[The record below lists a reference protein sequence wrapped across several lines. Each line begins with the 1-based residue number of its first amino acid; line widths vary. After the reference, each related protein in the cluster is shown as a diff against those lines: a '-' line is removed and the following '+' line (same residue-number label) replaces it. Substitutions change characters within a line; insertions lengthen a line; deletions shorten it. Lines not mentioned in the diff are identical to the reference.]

1 MNEQQFLLQLDQYLQ
16 KLNEGER
23 ADIRRDFEEYFESGR
38 MEGKTTEEIIASLG
52 SPEKI
57 AEDLLVAYDES
68 DFVQE
73 VVEVEQHSSVGYYN
87 IEVDV
92 DNANIILKS
101 TDKEQAYLEVN
112 DTDGRTETDL
122 KIVGDTLVVKVK
134 RHEIVRRFLFI
145 TFVGDLGKSDVTLYV
160 PNAQYK
166 KITVYNDN
174 GRILCE
180 DLYADKVQLE
190 SDNGRV
196 IANNLRG
203 TELEAESDNGRVV
216 LTNVQVANITAHSDN
231 GRVIA
236 EHCHS
241 EKITL
246 KSSNG
251 RIELKEVTGHLNAR
265 SANGRIEAFL
275 SKVTAHSRLKSDNG
289 SIKVYTPDRLKD
301 VIIDAS
307 TTWGSSTMY
316 EESTRHYFD
325 GEGKVTLHLET
336 SNGRIVVAQEL
347 LQHV

>member
-73 VVEVEQHSSVGYYN
+73 VVEVVEHSVGYHK

-92 DNANIILKS
+92 DNANIILKT
-101 TDKEQAYLEVN
+101 TDKEQPYLEVN
-112 DTDGRTETDL
+112 DKDGRTETDL

-145 TFVGDLGKSDVTLYV
+145 TFIGDLGKSDVTLYV
-160 PNAQYK
+160 PYAHYK

-180 DLYADKVQLE
+180 DLFADKVQLE

-203 TELEAESDNGRVV
+203 AELEAESDNGRVV
-216 LTNVQVANITAHSDN
+216 LTNVQVENITAHSDN
-231 GRVIA
+231 GRIIA
-236 EHCHS
+236 EYCHG
-241 EKITL
+241 EKINL

-251 RIELKEVTGHLNAR
+251 RIELKEVTGHINAR
-265 SANGRIEAFL
+265 SSNGRIEAVL
-275 SKVTAHSRLKSDNG
+275 SKVTAHSRLKTDNG
-289 SIKVYTPDRLKD
+289 SIKLYTPDRLND
-301 VIIDAS
+301 VVIDAS
-307 TTWGSSTMY
+307 TTWGSCTMY
-316 EESTRHYFD
+316 DEPTKRYID
-325 GEGKVTLHLET
+325 GEGKYTLQLET
-336 SNGRIVVAQEL
+336 SNGKIVVAQEVV
-347 LQHV
+347 QHA

>member
-1 MNEQQFLLQLDQYLQ
+1 MNEQQFLMQLDQYLL

-73 VVEVEQHSSVGYYN
+73 VVEVVEHSVGFHN

-92 DNANIILKS
+92 DNANIILKT
-101 TDKEQAYLEVN
+101 TDKEQPYLEVN
-112 DTDGRTETDL
+112 DKDSRTETDL

-134 RHEIVRRFLFI
+134 RQEIVRRFLFI

-166 KITVYNDN
+166 KITVNNDN

-180 DLYADKVQLE
+180 DVFAGKIELE
-190 SDNGRV
+190 SDNGRIIV
-196 IANNLRG
+196 NNVRG

-216 LTNVQVANITAHSDN
+216 LTNVHIANITAHSDN
-231 GRVIA
+231 GRIIA
-236 EHCHS
+236 EHCHG
-241 EKITL
+241 EKIDL

-251 RIELKEVTGHLNAR
+251 RIELKEVTGQINAR
-265 SANGRIEAFL
+265 SSNGRIEAVL
-275 SKVTAHSRLKSDNG
+275 SKVTAHSRLKTDNG

-301 VIIDAS
+301 VVIDAS
-307 TTWGSSTMY
+307 TTWGSCTMFDAPMKRY
-316 EESTRHYFD
+316 TD
-325 GEGKVTLHLET
+325 GEGKYTLQLET
-336 SNGRIVVAQEL
+336 SNGKIVVAHEPVQ
-347 LQHV
+347 VS

>member
-1 MNEQQFLLQLDQYLQ
+1 MNEQQFLLQLDQYLL

-73 VVEVEQHSSVGYYN
+73 VVEVVEHSVGYHN
-87 IEVDV
+87 IQVDV
-92 DNANIILKS
+92 DNANIIIMS
-101 TDKEQAYLEVN
+101 TDKDQPYLEVN
-112 DTDGRTETDL
+112 DKDGRTDTDL

-145 TFVGDLGKSDVTLYV
+145 TFIGDLGKSDVTLYV
-160 PNAQYK
+160 PKAQYK
-166 KITVYNDN
+166 KITVNNDN

-190 SDNGRV
+190 SDNGRIIV
-196 IANNLRG
+196 NDVKG

-216 LTNVQVANITAHSDN
+216 LTNVHAANVSAYSDN
-231 GRVIA
+231 GRIIA
-236 EHCHS
+236 EHCHG
-241 EKITL
+241 EKINL

-251 RIELKEVTGHLNAR
+251 RIELKEVTGHLNVR
-265 SANGRIEAFL
+265 SSNGRIEALL
-275 SKVTAHSRLKSDNG
+275 SQVTANSRLKTDNG
-289 SIKVYTPDRLKD
+289 SIRLYIPDRLID
-301 VIIDAS
+301 VVIDAS
-307 TTWGSSTMY
+307 TTWGSCTMFDAPMKRY
-316 EESTRHYFD
+316 TD
-325 GEGKVTLHLET
+325 GEGKYTLQLET
-336 SNGRIVVAQEL
+336 SNGKIVVAHEPVQIS
-347 LQHV
+347 

>member
-57 AEDLLVAYDES
+57 AEDLLVVYDEA

-73 VVEVEQHSSVGYYN
+73 VVEVIEHSVGYHK

-92 DNANIILKS
+92 DNANIILKT
-101 TDKEQAYLEVN
+101 TDKEQPYLEVN
-112 DTDGRTETDL
+112 DKDGRTETDL

-134 RHEIVRRFLFI
+134 RQEIVRRFLFI

-160 PNAQYK
+160 PTAQYK
-166 KITVYNDN
+166 KITVNNDN

-180 DLYADKVQLE
+180 DLLADKVQLE

-196 IANNLRG
+196 IVNNVRG
-203 TELEAESDNGRVV
+203 SELEVESDNGRIV
-216 LTNVQVANITAHSDN
+216 LTNLHIANITAHSDN
-231 GRVIA
+231 GRIIA
-236 EHCHS
+236 EYCHGV
-241 EKITL
+241 KVNL

-251 RIELKEVTGHLNAR
+251 RIELKEVTGQLNVR
-265 SANGRIEAFL
+265 TSNGRIEAVL
-275 SKVTAHSRLKSDNG
+275 SKVTSNGRLKTDNG
-289 SIKVYTPDRLKD
+289 SIKLYTQDILKD

-307 TTWGSSTMY
+307 TTWGSCTMY
-316 EESTRHYFD
+316 DEPTKRYSNGESLY
-325 GEGKVTLHLET
+325 TLHLET
-336 SNGRIVVAQEL
+336 SNGKIVVAQETV
-347 LQHV
+347 QHA

>member
-23 ADIRRDFEEYFESGR
+23 KDIRRDFEEYFESGR

-73 VVEVEQHSSVGYYN
+73 VVEVIEQKVGYNN

-92 DNANIILKS
+92 DNANIIIKS

-112 DTDGRTETDL
+112 DNDGRTETDL

-134 RHEIVRRFLFI
+134 RHEVVRRFLFI
-145 TFVGDLGKSDVTLYV
+145 TFIGDLGKSDVTLYV

-166 KITVYNDN
+166 KVKVDNNN

-180 DLYADKVQLE
+180 NIYAFKVQLD
-190 SDNGRV
+190 SDNGKV
-196 IANNLRG
+196 IANNVRG

-216 LTNVQVANITAHSDN
+216 LTNVNVENIMAHSDN
-231 GRVIA
+231 GRIIA
-236 EHCHS
+236 EHCHG
-241 EKITL
+241 EKINL

-251 RIELKEVTGHLNAR
+251 RIEIKEVTGHLNAR
-265 SANGRIEAFL
+265 SSNGRIEAFL

-289 SIKVYTPDRLKD
+289 SIKVSTPDLLKD
-301 VIIDAS
+301 VMIDAS
-307 TTWGSSTMY
+307 TTWGSSKIY
-316 EESTRHYFD
+316 EESTKRYFD
-325 GEGKVTLHLET
+325 GDIKATLHLET
-336 SNGRIVVAQEL
+336 TNGRIVVAQEIA
-347 LQHV
+347 QHV

>member
-16 KLNEGER
+16 KLNVGER

-73 VVEVEQHSSVGYYN
+73 VVEVIEHSVGYHK

-92 DNANIILKS
+92 DSANIILKS
-101 TDKEQAYLEVN
+101 TDKEQPYLEVN
-112 DTDGRTETDL
+112 DKDGRTETDL

-134 RHEIVRRFLFI
+134 RQEIVKKFLFI
-145 TFVGDLGKSDVTLYV
+145 TFIGDLGKSDVTLYV
-160 PNAQYK
+160 PTAQYK

-174 GRILCE
+174 GRILFE
-180 DLYADKVQLE
+180 DLFADKIQLE

-196 IANNLRG
+196 IVNNVRG

-216 LTNVQVANITAHSDN
+216 LTNVHVANITAYSDN
-231 GRVIA
+231 GRIIA
-236 EHCHS
+236 EHCHG
-241 EKITL
+241 EKINL

-251 RIELKEVTGHLNAR
+251 RIELKEVTGNLNAR
-265 SANGRIEAFL
+265 SSNGRIEAVL
-275 SKVTAHSRLKSDNG
+275 SKVTAHSRLKTDNG
-289 SIKVYTPDRLKD
+289 SIKLYTPDKLKD
-301 VIIDAS
+301 VVIDAS
-307 TTWGSSTMY
+307 TTWGSSTIY
-316 EESTRHYFD
+316 DEPTKRYSNGASLY
-325 GEGKVTLHLET
+325 TLHLET
-336 SNGRIVVAQEL
+336 SNGKIVVSQETAQ
-347 LQHV
+347 HA